1 MDAAAARDVGD
12 DRPSASAQPR
22 VVWVRHPADVARL
35 ILAVGVW
42 LLVYGYG
49 LVYPED
55 ARSLSARLVLAFDGL
70 PPTVARTT
78 IGLVQVAALAAPLL
92 AMLVARRGRWREIGL
107 AVGAAA
113 VTGVLGAVL
122 DRGLVDAVPAVV
134 LDEAERP
141 SWVSGSAFPS
151 GAYLAAVV
159 AAATVLAPTFP
170 RPWRRALWS
179 AVGVV
184 AAARVMTAVETP
196 VGIVSSLAAGAFVG
210 SAVMVVAKAP
220 LRWPAADAVAAAI
233 GRAGRRATAV
243 APTAVRHRHGPTYDV
258 VLADGA
264 EGFAKVVGR
273 DERDAELLSRAVRA
287 LRVAD
292 PGDRS
297 SPGATQVIEHEAL
310 ACERAARAGARV
322 PAVLAVSSTDERAAV
337 LLLERLAGT
346 TAADADVARLTDDVL
361 VAAFDQ
367 LARLR
372 AARLA
377 HGWLSLDHVWLA
389 DDGDVGLIDLRWTTL
404 AATDR
409 QLDNDL
415 ADLLVSVALAVGVE
429 RAVAAAR
436 QHVDGA
442 ALGSVLPLLQPLAVA
457 PETRA
462 ALRGRKE
469 LLGEL
474 RTAVQEAAGVDAYE
488 MAKLERLTVRKVIVF
503 VATLVLAQLLLS
515 MLANAGEI
523 WDAVQDANP
532 AYIPILL
539 VLPLLTYPAGAA
551 SLLGAVTGRLP
562 FLRTTQVM
570 FAQSFLNR
578 FTPANAGGM
587 ALRARYLQRNGVPL
601 VNAASSVAIT
611 SAASGV
617 AQVVLGVTFFAWA
630 GRAAAQDQDTG
641 SGFSM
646 PSGQVIAIVVVVVLA
661 ALGALLATRF
671 GRKLWNDLKVNV
683 TSVWAD
689 VRNLAGRPS
698 KLALLF
704 GGATAAKLFTI
715 ICFAQTMRAFGQPVD
730 FAVVGVVYLTANTVA
745 SAAPTPGGVG
755 AIEAALTAGLVG
767 LGIEAGEAAA
777 IVLVF
782 RLFSYWLP
790 ILPCWASLAAL
801 QRSGEV

>member
-1 MDAAAARDVGD
+1 M
-12 DRPSASAQPR
+12 
-22 VVWVRHPADVARL
+22 
-35 ILAVGVW
+35 
-42 LLVYGYG
+42 
-49 LVYPED
+49 
-55 ARSLSARLVLAFDGL
+55 
-70 PPTVARTT
+70 
-78 IGLVQVAALAAPLL
+78 
-92 AMLVARRGRWREIGL
+92 
-107 AVGAAA
+107 
-113 VTGVLGAVL
+113 
-122 DRGLVDAVPAVV
+122 
-134 LDEAERP
+134 
-141 SWVSGSAFPS
+141 
-151 GAYLAAVV
+151 
-159 AAATVLAPTFP
+159 
-170 RPWRRALWS
+170 
-179 AVGVV
+179 
-184 AAARVMTAVETP
+184 
-196 VGIVSSLAAGAFVG
+196 
-210 SAVMVVAKAP
+210 
-220 LRWPAADAVAAAI
+220 
-233 GRAGRRATAV
+233 
-243 APTAVRHRHGPTYDV
+243 
-258 VLADGA
+258 
-264 EGFAKVVGR
+264 
-273 DERDAELLSRAVRA
+273 
-287 LRVAD
+287 
-292 PGDRS
+292 
-297 SPGATQVIEHEAL
+297 
-310 ACERAARAGARV
+310 
-322 PAVLAVSSTDERAAV
+322 
-337 LLLERLAGT
+337 
-346 TAADADVARLTDDVL
+346 
-361 VAAFDQ
+361 
-367 LARLR
+367 
-372 AARLA
+372 
-377 HGWLSLDHVWLA
+377 
-389 DDGDVGLIDLRWTTL
+389 
-404 AATDR
+404 
-409 QLDNDL
+409 
-415 ADLLVSVALAVGVE
+415 SVALVAGVD
-429 RAVAAAR
+429 RAVAAALASFEP
-436 QHVDGA
+436 DELGA
-442 ALGSVLPLLQPLAVA
+442 VLPLLQPLAVA

-523 WDAVQDANP
+523 WDAVQDADP

-630 GRAAAQDQDTG
+630 GRSAAQDQDTG
-641 SGFSM
+641 SGFSL

-671 GRKLWNDLKVNV
+671 GRKLWCDLKVNV
-683 TSVWAD
+683 ASIWAD
-689 VRNLAGRPS
+689 IRDLASRPS

-767 LGIEAGEAAA
+767 LGIEAGGGRHRARVPPVQLLAPDPAVLGVARRPPALRRGLIRAERRAVEMASRARSRWAVAGAAGPRRF
-777 IVLVF
+777 VL
-782 RLFSYWLP
+782 RR
-790 ILPCWASLAAL
+790 CD
-801 QRSGEV
+801 RSGSRR